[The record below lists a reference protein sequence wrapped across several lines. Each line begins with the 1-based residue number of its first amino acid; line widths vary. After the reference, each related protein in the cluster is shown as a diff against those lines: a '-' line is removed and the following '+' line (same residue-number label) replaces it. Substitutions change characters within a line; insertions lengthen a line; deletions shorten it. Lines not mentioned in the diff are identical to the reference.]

1 MEVKMQRKITGTLY
15 SYYFVCK
22 RKLWYS
28 AHNIDMEQ
36 ENDNVLIGRLIDE
49 NSYARE
55 DKSILIDETINID
68 FFRKNVIHE
77 VKKSNHFDEV
87 AINQAKYYIY
97 YLQKLGMD
105 VEKAV
110 VDYPLLKLKKEV
122 FLSDCDVQEV
132 EKNLIEIQQ
141 VITMEKPPPDFAARG
156 ICKKCAFYDLCFV

>member
-1 MEVKMQRKITGTLY
+1 MQRKISGMLY
-15 SYYFVCK
+15 SYYFVCR

-49 NSYARE
+49 NSYSRE

-68 FFRKNVIHE
+68 FIRKNVIHE
-77 VKKSNHFDEV
+77 VKKSNRFDEI

-97 YLQKLGMD
+97 YLKKLNME
-105 VEKAV
+105 VEKAI
-110 VDYPLLKLKKEV
+110 VDYPLLKLKEEV
-122 FLSDCDVQEV
+122 FLTDEDLVKIE
-132 EKNLIEIQQ
+132 ENLAEIQK
-141 VITMEKPPPDFAARG
+141 IISSEKPPEQFPSLS